1 MVLGWG
7 RIGFAWM
14 ETWGGRGVCERIKV
28 KEENGECV
36 VGRIREG
43 LGLGFV
49 VGVRRE
55 GFIG

>member
-1 MVLGWG
+1 
-7 RIGFAWM
+7 M